1 MVNKQSI
8 SFMGK
13 LVLFLSVLFNEL
25 SFQIVSS
32 LFFILGI
39 LYLDYLFV
47 PKLWLGLNE
56 LFILFYFLLLQ
67 NATNR
72 FFSNKK
78 VFAKTCLGCFLAFGA
93 STAGIKKYVFCFP
106 KKFCQKK
113 IMCYYDLSKVMF
125 PLGGLFKM
133 FCCIVFFVL
142 FFFGIHNSRFTVF
155 TFLIG
160 FFSEVFSHILFFI
173 YYKYCHVW
181 KDISLQKRNLN
192 IFNSHYEII

>member
-1 MVNKQSI
+1 
-8 SFMGK
+8 MGK
-13 LVLFLSVLFNEL
+13 LVLFLSALFNEL

-39 LYLDYLFV
+39 LYLDNLFV
-47 PKLWLGLNE
+47 PELWLGLNE

-72 FFSNKK
+72 FFSNKN
-78 VFAKTCLGCFLAFGA
+78 VFAKSWLGCLLAFGA
-93 STAGIKKYVFCFP
+93 STAGRKKYVFCFP
-106 KKFCQKK
+106 KKFCHKK
-113 IMCYYDLSKVMF
+113 IMCYYDLSRVMF

-133 FCCIVFFVL
+133 FCCIVFFLL
-142 FFFGIHNSRFTVF
+142 FFFGILNFNSRFTAF

-160 FFSEVFSHILFFI
+160 FFSEVFSLILFFI
-173 YYKYCHVW
+173 YYKYCHLW
-181 KDISLQKRNLN
+181 KDIWVQKRNLN